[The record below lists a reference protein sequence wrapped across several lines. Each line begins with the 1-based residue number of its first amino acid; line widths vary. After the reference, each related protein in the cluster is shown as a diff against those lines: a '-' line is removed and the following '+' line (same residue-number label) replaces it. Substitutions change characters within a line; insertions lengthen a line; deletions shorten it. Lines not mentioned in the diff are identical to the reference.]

1 MAGKYRGVQKVNH
14 MAQKVNIVLVDDIDE
29 TEADE
34 TVSFGL
40 DGKEYAI
47 DLNTDNATKLREAL
61 APYVAH
67 ARPVSGRGGRRS
79 SGGGSS
85 RTASSSGG
93 PAPAEIRAWARENGF
108 DVPERGRVS
117 AEVRDAYAAAH

>member
-1 MAGKYRGVQKVNH
+1 
-14 MAQKVNIVLVDDIDE
+14 MAQKVNIVLVDDIDQS
-29 TEADE
+29 EADE

-47 DLNTDNATKLREAL
+47 DLNTKNASALRDAL

-67 ARPVSGRGGRRS
+67 ARSAGGRSRR
-79 SGGGSS
+79 SGGGGGGSARS
-85 RTASSSGG
+85 AGG
-93 PAPAEIRAWARENGF
+93 PTPAEIRAWARENGF

-117 AEVRDAYAAAH
+117 AEVRDAYNAAH